1 MRAFYIVDIASWASE
16 EVYLN
21 LVQDLRFSH
30 ELIPLATSI
39 FLIGLIGFLESREF
53 LSLLV
58 NTEIM
63 MLGINFHL
71 ITSAVM
77 WGDYRGQVYALCFLA
92 ITAAETAIGLGIL
105 ILLYRVKGKIAFDEF
120 STLRG

>member
-1 MRAFYIVDIASWASE
+1 MTTLLS
-16 EVYLN
+16 LN
-21 LVQDLRFSH
+21 NFFSSLDLPFNH
-30 ELIPLATSI
+30 ELSILATAI
-39 FLIGLIGFLESREF
+39 FLIGLISFFESREF

-71 ITSAVM
+71 ITSSIL

-92 ITAAETAIGLGIL
+92 ITAAETAVGLGIL
-105 ILLYRVKGKIAFDEF
+105 ILLYRTKGKITFDEY
-120 STLRG
+120 STLKG

>member
-1 MRAFYIVDIASWASE
+1 MATYYTINISTWASE
-16 EVYLN
+16 EVYSN
-21 LVQDLRFSH
+21 LVDGLKFTH
-30 ELIPLATSI
+30 ELVPLSIAI
-39 FLIGLIGFLESREF
+39 FLSGLAGFLESREF

-63 MLGINFHL
+63 MLGINFNL
-71 ITSAVM
+71 ITTASIF
-77 WGDYRGQVYALCFLA
+77 GDYKGQVYALCFLA

-105 ILLYRVKGKIAFDEF
+105 ILLYRVKGKISFDEF